1 MTRGR
6 RILAW
11 TTASLVLLLAALVV
25 FVATFDWNRIKP
37 TLNTR
42 VSETLGRPFAIKG
55 DLSVR
60 WQREPSE
67 PGLRAWVPWP
77 HVTAED
83 LTLGNPEWAGKQPFV
98 TLRRVEASL
107 SPLLLLWKTV
117 AIPRIDLTEPRADL
131 ERRADG
137 RDNWTFEKLARSPEQ
152 ADEEPSAWTLDIGAI
167 GFDKGQVKVDDQP
180 SQTRLELLVD
190 PLGKPIPFSDIVG
203 EKAAGKVAEQGDA
216 PQDYAF
222 GWTAKGSYKGQ
233 ALDGSG
239 KIGGLLAL
247 KDARKPFPLQADLR
261 IGATRIALAG
271 TLTDPTH
278 LGALDLRLKLAGNS
292 LGNLYP
298 LTGVTLPDTPA
309 YSTDGRL
316 VAQLQDPAGPQFH
329 YEGFNGAIGD
339 SDIQGDLHYVAH
351 PPRPKLSGALTSN
364 QLRFADLAPLIGAD
378 SNAEKKER
386 GVAGKQPAD
395 KVLPVEAFRTERWR
409 QMDADVRFTGKR
421 IVHSDKLPFND
432 LDTHVVLDDGKLSL
446 EPLRFGMAGGTLD
459 STIHLDGGSVPLQGR
474 ARLSARHFK
483 LKQLFPTFEPMRTS
497 FGELNGDA
505 DLAGTGNSVAALLGT
520 ANGDLK
526 LLVNDGAVSRGLMEI
541 AGLNVGNY
549 LVGKL
554 FGDDEVKINCA
565 AADLKLAKGLVT
577 PRVFIFDTENA
588 LIQVDGSANLA
599 SERLDLTV
607 TPESKGVRIFS
618 LRSPLYVR
626 GTFKKPDAGVKAVP
640 LIARGA
646 GMVVLGAVVAPAA
659 GLLALVAPSGGGDVT
674 NTCAPLLEKMRKAN

>member
-37 TLNTR
+37 MLNAR
-42 VSETLGRPFAIKG
+42 VSETLGRPFAING
-55 DLSVR
+55 DLSVK
-60 WQREPSE
+60 WQREPE
-67 PGLRAWVPWP
+67 EEGLRAWVPWP
-77 HVTAED
+77 HVKAED
-83 LTLGNPEWAGKQPFV
+83 LTLGNPEWAKEQQFV
-98 TLRRVEASL
+98 TLARVEASL
-107 SPLLLLWKTV
+107 SPLPLLWKTV
-117 AIPRIDLTEPRADL
+117 TIPRIDLTEPRADL
-131 ERRADG
+131 KRRADG
-137 RDNWTFEKLARSPEQ
+137 SNNWTFDKLASTPEQ
-152 ADEEPSAWTLDIGAI
+152 ADEKPSAWTLDIGAI

-180 SQTRLELLVD
+180 TQTRLEVLVD

-203 EKAAGKVAEQGDA
+203 EKAAGKAAEQGDA

-222 GWTAKGSYKGQ
+222 GWKVKGSYKGQ

-278 LGALDLRLKLAGNS
+278 LGALDMRLKLAGNS

-329 YEGFNGAIGD
+329 YQGFNGAIGD
-339 SDIQGDLHYVAH
+339 SDIHGDLHFVARQ
-351 PPRPKLSGALTSN
+351 PRPKLSGALTSN

-386 GVAGKQPAD
+386 GVASKQPAD
-395 KVLPVEAFRTERWR
+395 KVLPVEEFRTERWR

-432 LDTHVVLDDGKLSL
+432 LDTHVVLNDGKLSL

-459 STIHLDGGSVPLQGR
+459 STIHLDGANVPLQGR

-483 LKQLFPTFEPMRTS
+483 LKQLFPSFEPMRTS

-505 DLAGTGNSVAALLGT
+505 DLAGTGNSVAALLGS
-520 ANGDLK
+520 ANGNLK
-526 LLVNDGAVSRGLMEI
+526 LLINDGAVSRGLMEI

-565 AADLKLAKGLVT
+565 AADLKLTKGLVT

-588 LIQVDGSANLA
+588 LIQIDGSANLA
-599 SERLDLTV
+599 SERLDMTV

-674 NTCAPLLEKMRKAN
+674 NTCTPLLEKMRKAN